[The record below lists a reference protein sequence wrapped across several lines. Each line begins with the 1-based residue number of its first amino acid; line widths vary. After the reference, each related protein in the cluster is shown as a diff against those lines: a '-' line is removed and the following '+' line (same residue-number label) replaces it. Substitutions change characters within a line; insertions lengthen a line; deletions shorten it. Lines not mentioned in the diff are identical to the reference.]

1 MTDLHM
7 KPQLGLISVQKM
19 VSISASLATA
29 KFNQLRIFRDI
40 KYLEKLAMFDAR
52 VFQVP
57 NVDVVNT

>member
-1 MTDLHM
+1 MTDLTHM
-7 KPQLGLISVQKM
+7 KPQLGLIMMFKKN
-19 VSISASLATA
+19 ISASLATA

-57 NVDVVNT
+57 NVDKIG